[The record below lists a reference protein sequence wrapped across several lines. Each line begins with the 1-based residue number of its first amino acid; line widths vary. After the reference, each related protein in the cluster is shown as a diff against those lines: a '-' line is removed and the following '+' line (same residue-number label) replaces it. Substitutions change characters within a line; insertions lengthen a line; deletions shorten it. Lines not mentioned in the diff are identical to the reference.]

1 MRKIRFSLTVVLSFC
16 SISTAVADDE
26 ASFKDLH
33 GVGIVLEPL
42 SPEVETAGLRQT
54 DIQTDVELKL
64 RLAGIPVLS
73 RDEWTRT
80 SGAPILYVNVSVFL
94 STTPDTW
101 AFNVEADLSQDV
113 KLVRSPAIIVPN
125 ATTWRTFVVGFQV
138 PPASRNVRLAS
149 RDGGIAVPHLIGN
162 CAFLPCDG

>member
-1 MRKIRFSLTVVLSFC
+1 MVLSFC
-16 SISTAVADDE
+16 SISTVVADDK

-42 SPEVETAGLRQT
+42 SPEVETAGLRKT

-73 RDEWTRT
+73 NEEWTRT

-101 AFNVEADLSQDV
+101 AFNIEADLSQDV
-113 KLVRSPAIIVPN
+113 KLVRGPAIIMPN
-125 ATTWRTFVVGFQV
+125 ATTWRTFVTGFAGHLVAVDYIRDSVKDQV
-138 PPASRNVRLAS
+138 DKFINAYLTMNPKQ
-149 RDGGIAVPHLIGN
+149 
-162 CAFLPCDG
+162 

>member
-1 MRKIRFSLTVVLSFC
+1 MRKIRFFLTVVLSFC
-16 SISTAVADDE
+16 SISTVVADDK

-54 DIQTDVELKL
+54 DLQTDVELKL

-80 SGAPILYVNVSVFL
+80 SGAPILYVNVNVFR

-101 AFNVEADLSQDV
+101 AFNIEADLSQDV

-125 ATTWRTFVVGFQV
+125 ATTWRTFVTGFAGHLVAVDYIRDSVKDQV
-138 PPASRNVRLAS
+138 DKFINAYLAMN
-149 RDGGIAVPHLIGN
+149 PEK
-162 CAFLPCDG
+162 